1 MRHDNR
7 LMGMISLFASHAELP
22 LPDYKSVFRGLVNTG
37 MLSEYHP
44 CKAKCNLRHKK
55 FVGLLKP
62 LILISYFG
70 YLSSLPMKWQKDFWP
85 KN

>member
-44 CKAKCNLRHKK
+44 CKAKCNLRHIKCVVILEASDSYQLFCLLFFIANLMAKRFLAKK
-55 FVGLLKP
+55 
-62 LILISYFG
+62 
-70 YLSSLPMKWQKDFWP
+70 
-85 KN
+85 